1 MTTNIN
7 EFSRRVSRMLRL
19 VPERAGQVQRMIA
32 LAGLQSIVDL
42 TPVDTGRARGATQIG
57 LNEIPGGDPGK
68 RSGTDTKRAGEQI
81 IKRAAPF
88 GVIYIA
94 NNVPYF
100 LVLDRGLYE
109 PPNPEDSPSANKR
122 RAQRRNARQKK
133 RARDLSREERGGRGS
148 SGAPLVADG
157 FSKQA
162 PRGMTDLTMQSLVAQ
177 ADEFARIVAAG
188 GGR

>member
-57 LNEIPGGDPGK
+57 LNEIPGGDPGE
-68 RSGTDTKRAGEQI
+68 RSGDEAKHSGEQI
-81 IKRAAPF
+81 INRARPF

-109 PPNPEDSPSANKR
+109 PPNPEDSPKANRR
-122 RAQRRNARQKK
+122 RALRRNARQRK
-133 RARDLSREERGGRGS
+133 RAGQLAREE
-148 SGAPLVADG
+148 SGLFNSGIPLVRDG
-157 FSKQA
+157 YSKQA
-162 PRGMTDLTMQSLVAQ
+162 PRGMTDLTMQSLVEQ